1 VTPSVVARTLTGYSA
16 YEGLSPAVREDFCC
30 GVIRIREMLARDAEE
45 KQFCDQEQLV
55 GDRDTLLAALPRV
68 RDVLPAPDPDR
79 GLKSLTG
86 LNGLTG
92 LKGLRIIDALLVEWL
107 ADYHSGSMSAAMME
121 LNAFSVTV
129 HRLLEVLPRI
139 DQESDP
145 YAVGT
150 QFREVCLIRDLF
162 KEQGIPLD
170 YELAARVT
178 ACTSQEISEK
188 AFRQR
193 LRRGNRREWRRGNSF
208 LQKQLKV

>member
-1 VTPSVVARTLTGYSA
+1 MTPSVVAKTLTGYSA
-16 YEGLSPAVREDFCC
+16 YDVCSRVVQDAFCR
-30 GVIRIREMLARDAEE
+30 GVIRIREMLAKDAEE
-45 KQFCDQEQLV
+45 KQFRDQEQLV
-55 GDRDTLLAALPRV
+55 GDRDTLLAALRRV

-79 GLKSLTG
+79 GLK
-86 LNGLTG
+86 GLTG
-92 LKGLRIIDALLVEWL
+92 LEGLRIIDALLVEWL
-107 ADYHSGSMSAAMME
+107 ADYHSGNMSAAMME

-139 DQESDP
+139 EQEFDP

-150 QFREVCLIRDLF
+150 QFLEVCLVRDLF
-162 KEQGIPLD
+162 EEQSIPFD

-208 LQKQLKV
+208 IQKQLKV